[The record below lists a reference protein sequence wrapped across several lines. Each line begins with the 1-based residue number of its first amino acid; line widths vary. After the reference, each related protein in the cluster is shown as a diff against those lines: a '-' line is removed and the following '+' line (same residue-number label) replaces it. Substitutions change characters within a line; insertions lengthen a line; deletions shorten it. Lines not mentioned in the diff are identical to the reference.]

1 MTTHAFG
8 ALAAKNVELMTTK
21 CGVALAIRSLLQL
34 HMSRFNDDWDGL
46 LPTTKSTTTWCSTT
60 WLVHDNNY

>member
-34 HMSRFNDDWDGL
+34 HMSRFNV
-46 LPTTKSTTTWCSTT
+46 PTTKSTTTWCSTT